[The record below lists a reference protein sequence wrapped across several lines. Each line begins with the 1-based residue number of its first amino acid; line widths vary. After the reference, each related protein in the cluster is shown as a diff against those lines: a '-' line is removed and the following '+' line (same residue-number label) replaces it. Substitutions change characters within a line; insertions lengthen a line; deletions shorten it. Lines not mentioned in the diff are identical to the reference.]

1 MLRCLVK
8 LDCFLVTAHLMFDAV
23 GRVSTMGVR
32 KGGLLCTPH
41 LLTLIAYIKFI
52 TFANKI
58 KCFGM
63 HFAC

>member
-1 MLRCLVK
+1 
-8 LDCFLVTAHLMFDAV
+8 MFDAV

-52 TFANKI
+52 PFANKI